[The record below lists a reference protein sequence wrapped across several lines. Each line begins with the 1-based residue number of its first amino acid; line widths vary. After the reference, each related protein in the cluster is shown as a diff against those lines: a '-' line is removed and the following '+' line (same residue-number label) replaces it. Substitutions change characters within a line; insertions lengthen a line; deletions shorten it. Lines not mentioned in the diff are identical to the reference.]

1 MNSSQKDPFHQSGS
15 FEGASGSFNQQ
26 SGSGKNFDPLG
37 LASNP
42 KNDFL
47 SPSFASSKPKP
58 QDSKSLFAPQAVQ
71 QETKL
76 TSLANLPPPIVTKAP
91 IKVGGFDDGWDDA
104 DWNFDDMDKK
114 EEIVPDFDIND
125 K

>member
-1 MNSSQKDPFHQSGS
+1 MPIKEEIMNTSAKDLFHNSGS
-15 FEGASGSFNQQ
+15 FEGHSGSFKQ

-47 SPSFASSKPKP
+47 SPIFSSIKPKAVE
-58 QDSKSLFAPQAVQ
+58 SKFAPQVVQ

-76 TSLANLPPPIVTKAP
+76 TSLANLPLPIT
-91 IKVGGFDDGWDDA
+91 
-104 DWNFDDMDKK
+104 
-114 EEIVPDFDIND
+114 
-125 K
+125 